1 MLVLEIKEE
10 VYHSTKNG
18 KDYLS
23 YPIRYG
29 IEREVNGQKVM
40 QLGYC
45 KLANSNSIQKLIAKG
60 KIKTYKDLEGKE
72 VELFR
77 SFPVYLSDAEKKQ
90 GQVFS
95 PDTLVLLG

>member
-60 KIKTYKDLEGKE
+60 KINRE
-72 VELFR
+72 R
-77 SFPVYLSDAEKKQ
+77 SIKFNFFAFKILISFNLSFCDQ
-90 GQVFS
+90 
-95 PDTLVLLG
+95 LLN

>member
-10 VYHSTKNG
+10 IYHSEKNG
-18 KDYLS
+18 KDYKS

-40 QLGYC
+40 SLGYC
-45 KLANSNSIQKLIAKG
+45 KLQNSSSIQQLIAKG

-72 VELFR
+72 ISLYK
-77 SFPVYLSDAEKKQ
+77 SFPVYLSPLEKQQ